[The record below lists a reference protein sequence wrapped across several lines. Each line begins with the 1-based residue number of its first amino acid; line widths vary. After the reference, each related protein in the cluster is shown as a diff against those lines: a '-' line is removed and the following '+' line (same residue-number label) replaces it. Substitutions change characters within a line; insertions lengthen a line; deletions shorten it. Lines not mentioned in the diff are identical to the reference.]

1 MPKCIHC
8 FCNIIRI
15 KEAISWPESRRLDN
29 KFRIKDVVV
38 RVFYG
43 ALILRRTQIY
53 RLKSNEQKKH
63 HGTWFMHIKSWISC
77 RKKRDI
83 AKEYNMLAHQRRP
96 AFRYCECLGFCAT
109 ALNAFVVFFSGAT
122 KRSMRILRKAPKS
135 HTERFECGRMNTYG
149 NWCDTFAW
157 RHSHEISVCEQSPMF
172 WLCNAH
178 THTHTPTNTL
188 IRRPPLVRRF
198 RCVFYGL
205 AIPLCR
211 LTCPAGISLILDTII
226 KIRNDAK
233 DIERRVCDF
242 CCTAAGSLE
251 LCV

>member
-1 MPKCIHC
+1 
-8 FCNIIRI
+8 
-15 KEAISWPESRRLDN
+15 
-29 KFRIKDVVV
+29 
-38 RVFYG
+38 
-43 ALILRRTQIY
+43 
-53 RLKSNEQKKH
+53 
-63 HGTWFMHIKSWISC
+63 MHIKSWISC

-135 HTERFECGRMNTYG
+135 HTERFGCGRMNTYG
-149 NWCDTFAW
+149 NWCDTFTW
-157 RHSHEISVCEQSPMF
+157 RNSHEISVCEQSPMF

-211 LTCPAGISLILDTII
+211 LTCPAGISLILDTIT

-242 CCTAAGSLE
+242 AADEFMKCVLYCCWLTRTMRLAFNSIPFPRWSIHTQMYCVCIKLLAFSLS
-251 LCV
+251 LYGTV